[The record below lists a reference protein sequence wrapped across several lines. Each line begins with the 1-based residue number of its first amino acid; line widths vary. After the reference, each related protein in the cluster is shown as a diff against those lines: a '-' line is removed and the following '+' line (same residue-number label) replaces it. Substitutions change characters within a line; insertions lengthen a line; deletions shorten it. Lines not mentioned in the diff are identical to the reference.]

1 MKSAF
6 CRYQSPEGRGCY
18 PWGQFCA
25 GGLPMAQPNST
36 GQKIWSWALFVATVK
51 VSVKAFEGQE
61 RENAYIS
68 ATRPSI
74 KILSTLFTIKLLILG
89 AATPKISKKV
99 GIYGQKWHFLVSW
112 IDNCIFLL
120 QFHKFRGAFSEKQ
133 LFLARYPCLFNIL
146 GVAEFKIK
154 SWIVKSVLRIL
165 IEGLVAE
172 I

>member
-1 MKSAF
+1 MKSAS
-6 CRYQSPEGRGCY
+6 CRYQSPDGRGCY

-25 GGLPMAQPNST
+25 GASPMAQPTST
-36 GQKIWSWALFVATVK
+36 GQKIWSLAFFVEMVK
-51 VSVKAFEGQE
+51 LSVKAFEGLK
-61 RENAYIS
+61 RENAFIS

-112 IDNCIFLL
+112 IDNCIFL
-120 QFHKFRGAFSEKQ
+120 QFHKFHGAFSEKQ
-133 LFLARYPCLFNIL
+133 LFLARYPYLFNIL
-146 GVAEFKIK
+146 GVAETKIK
-154 SWIVKSVLRIL
+154 SWIVKSVLMIL